1 VSGQP
6 DEQGGATS
14 DHGGLRGAVEALAD
28 EWECNP
34 SHVGEHLAHCFGCR
48 GADRLR
54 ATLAAH
60 PEPEPAQ
67 DGEAGA

>member
-1 VSGQP
+1 
-6 DEQGGATS
+6 
-14 DHGGLRGAVEALAD
+14 VEALAD